1 MVSVHACGGLSD
13 VILNFAANAGAPVAV
28 VPCCHSGLFSARQL
42 ARRLDGANPPE
53 GSVPMDPSTAMD
65 VARLELLRRAGH
77 DVDARLIPR
86 AITPKNRVILGV
98 APRRKSHE
106 LDELEDSGPA
116 SPGWPSVADAIP
128 ASPWKR
134 FATVNT

>member
-1 MVSVHACGGLSD
+1 
-13 VILNFAANAGAPVAV
+13 
-28 VPCCHSGLFSARQL
+28 
-42 ARRLDGANPPE
+42 
-53 GSVPMDPSTAMD
+53 MDPSTAMD

-106 LDELEDSGPA
+106 LDELEESGPA